1 MWWCKQRAAWGRLT
15 PAWGRVARL
24 AVVLAAAGLTAGC
37 FQPLYGTQ
45 PSAAT
50 ESVRD
55 KLAQIDVPVF
65 SVPKGQAVSRV
76 AVALRNS
83 LQYGLNGAAGAN
95 APTYTLKVGVAV
107 TNLSIIVDITS
118 GRPDAQ
124 VASVIANYQ
133 LIEIAT
139 GKVVLSDSTFAHVDY
154 DIPGAAQRFAKQ
166 RAERD
171 AEDRATEVVSD
182 TIRNR
187 LASYFVAG
195 T

>member
-1 MWWCKQRAAWGRLT
+1 MWWCKRNAWGRL
-15 PAWGRVARL
+15 ARL

-37 FQPLYGTQ
+37 FQPLLGTQ

-50 ESVRD
+50 DSVRD
-55 KLAQIDVPVF
+55 KLQQVDVPVI
-65 SVPKGQAVSRV
+65 VAPKGQTVSRI

-95 APTYTLKVGVAV
+95 APTYTLKVGVGV
-107 TNLSIIVDITS
+107 TGVSVIVDTTT
-118 GRPDAQ
+118 GLPDTQ
-124 VASVIANYQ
+124 VAAVVANYQ

-139 GKVVLSDSTFAHVDY
+139 GKTVLSDSTFAHVDY
-154 DIPGAAQRFAKQ
+154 DIPGATQRFAKQ
-166 RAERD
+166 RAQRN

-182 TIRNR
+182 AIRNR

>member
-1 MWWCKQRAAWGRLT
+1 MWWCKQSVAWGH
-15 PAWGRVARL
+15 VARL
-24 AVVLAAAGLTAGC
+24 AIVLAAAGLTAGC

-55 KLAQIDVPVF
+55 KLQQIDVPVI
-65 SVPKGQAVSRV
+65 VAPKGQAVSRV

-83 LQYGLNGAAGAN
+83 LQYGLNGAGGAN
-95 APTYTLKVGVAV
+95 APTYTLKVNVAV
-107 TNLSIIVDITS
+107 TGLSVIVDVTS

-139 GKVVLSDSTFAHVDY
+139 GKAVLSDSTFSHVDY

-166 RAERD
+166 RAQRD
-171 AEDRATEVVSD
+171 AEDRATEVISD
-182 TIRNR
+182 SIKNR

>member
-1 MWWCKQRAAWGRLT
+1 MWWFERSAAWGR
-15 PAWGRVARL
+15 AARAARL
-24 AVVLAAAGLTAGC
+24 AVALAAAGLTAGC
-37 FQPLYGTQ
+37 FEPLYGTQ
-45 PSAAT
+45 PSVAT
-50 ESVRD
+50 DSVRD
-55 KLAQIDVPVF
+55 KLAQVDVPPIP
-65 SVPKGQAVSRV
+65 VPKGQPVARI

-95 APTYTLKVGVAV
+95 APTYTLKVNIGESV
-107 TNLSIIVDITS
+107 LSVVVDITS

-124 VASVIANYQ
+124 VTAVIAYYQ

-139 GKVVLSDSTFAHVDY
+139 GRVVLADQTFAHVDY

-166 RAERD
+166 RAQRD

>member
-1 MWWCKQRAAWGRLT
+1 
-15 PAWGRVARL
+15 
-24 AVVLAAAGLTAGC
+24 
-37 FQPLYGTQ
+37 
-45 PSAAT
+45 
-50 ESVRD
+50 
-55 KLAQIDVPVF
+55 
-65 SVPKGQAVSRV
+65 
-76 AVALRNS
+76 LRNS

-95 APTYTLKVGVAV
+95 APTYTLKVGVA
-107 TNLSIIVDITS
+107 TSQLSVVVDITS

-124 VASVIANYQ
+124 VDTVIAYYQ

-139 GKVVLSDSTFAHVDY
+139 GKVVLADQTFAHVDY

-166 RAERD
+166 RAQRD

-182 TIRNR
+182 SIKNR